1 MDMARILLIRHGQ
14 SAHPN
19 MSGLLD
25 HTAIEQWRTGY
36 DAAGIA
42 ADSEPP
48 AEVLE
53 RIAPADRVVSSDLP
67 RAVESAARLFPGRS
81 VESSPLLREVPLAI
95 PTLGGVR
102 APFAIWAGVISVG
115 WGVDILRG
123 QDCPPADEERVHAAI
138 DWCEEKRRQAG
149 ENATL
154 AVVTHGVMRRLLATR
169 LGERGWTTRGRR
181 RYDLWSAWELTRGPS
196 GGP

>member
-1 MDMARILLIRHGQ
+1 MSRIFLIRHGQ

-19 MSGLLD
+19 MSGILD
-25 HTAIEQWRTGY
+25 HAAIEEWRTRY

-42 ADSEPP
+42 ADSVPP

-53 RIAPADRVVSSDLP
+53 KIGAAHRVVSSDLP

-81 VESSPLLREVPLAI
+81 VEANPLLREVPLAI

-102 APFAIWAGVISVG
+102 APFAVWAAVISVG

-123 QDCPPADEERVHAAI
+123 QDCPPSDEERVLAAT
-138 DWCEEKRRQAG
+138 DWCERQQREAG
-149 ENATL
+149 DGATL
-154 AVVTHGVMRRLLATR
+154 AVVTHGVMRRLMATR
-169 LGERGWTTRGRR
+169 LCERGWTIRGRR
-181 RYDLWSAWELTRGPS
+181 SYDLWSVWELTKGASGP
-196 GGP
+196 